1 MKLLITEENVVPL
14 LREGEEAAFKYIFD
28 TYYNYLCAFAE
39 TVVKDAFIAE
49 SIVGNVIYHIWEV
62 RENIVI
68 NYSLKS
74 YLMTCVKNRCINYLN
89 QEYIQKEKSID
100 EVEDFVDLYFIDE
113 AEPSDNMMQDE
124 LEQKINDIIDSF
136 PVECKR
142 VFKLSREDGLKYE
155 QIATKLNISINTVKY
170 HMKNALMELRS
181 HLKEYLDG

>member
-1 MKLLITEENVVPL
+1 
-14 LREGEEAAFKYIFD
+14 
-28 TYYNYLCAFAE
+28 
-39 TVVKDAFIAE
+39 
-49 SIVGNVIYHIWEV
+49 
-62 RENIVI
+62 
-68 NYSLKS
+68 
-74 YLMTCVKNRCINYLN
+74 MTCVKNRCINYLN

-155 QIATKLNISINTVKY
+155 QIATRLNISINTVKY
-170 HMKNALMELRS
+170 HMKNALTELRS